1 MFSTIKA
8 YIYGAIAAIGLI
20 FVAWFQYLRN
30 KTAKQEQEITNLK
43 QGALATEEAK
53 NVREEIKA
61 AESSGANESDSDID
75 KFLLDNYTRNKD

>member
-20 FVAWFQYLRN
+20 FLAWFQYLRN
-30 KTAKQEQEITNLK
+30 KAAKQEREITNLK
-43 QGALATEEAK
+43 QGALATEEAN

-61 AESSGANESDSDID
+61 AESSGVNESDSDID